1 MTKRALIYGDSN
13 TFGSMAMPKLGAGG
27 IFPKGER
34 WGDVLAAGLGADW
47 DVVIE
52 GLGGRTSAFDD
63 PIEGEFRNGLR
74 ILPAII
80 YSHRPIDL
88 LIVALGTNDQKHRFG
103 LRAEDVALGIARV
116 VREAL
121 ATGEVRQA
129 LVIAPPPLMCV
140 GAFAEIFA
148 GIDVRSIGLAQ
159 QIEAKARDLGA
170 AFFDAGAVI
179 SVDPVDGI
187 HWTGQ
192 AHQDLGHAMI
202 DVVLGLG
209 VADT

>member
-13 TFGSMAMPKLGAGG
+13 TFGTKPMAELGAGG
-27 IFPKGER
+27 IYPKGER
-34 WGDVLAAGLGADW
+34 WGDVLAKGLGPDW

-63 PIEGEFRNGLR
+63 PIEGDFRNGLR

-80 YSHRPIDL
+80 FSHRPIDL

-103 LRAEDVALGIARV
+103 LRAEDVALGITRL
-116 VREAL
+116 VREAF
-121 ATGEVRQA
+121 ATGEVA
-129 LVIAPPPLMCV
+129 DVLVIAPPPLICV
-140 GAFAEIFA
+140 GAFTEMFA
-148 GIDVRSIGLAQ
+148 GIETRSVGLADA
-159 QIEAKARDLGA
+159 IEAKVPEVGA

-179 SVDPVDGI
+179 GVDPTDGI
-187 HWTGQ
+187 HWSGEAHQVLGQ
-192 AHQDLGHAMI
+192 ALI

-209 VADT
+209 VVEI